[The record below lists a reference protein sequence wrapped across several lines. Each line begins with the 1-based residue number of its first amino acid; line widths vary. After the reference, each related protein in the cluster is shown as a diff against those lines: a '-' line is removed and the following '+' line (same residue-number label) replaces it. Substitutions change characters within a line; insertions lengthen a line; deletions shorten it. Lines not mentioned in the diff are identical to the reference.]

1 MPGSKGHAGDEAGR
15 DRVSSDGAPS
25 ARRDRLKPP
34 DSRCV
39 WESVADHD
47 RARDVVAGTHT
58 RRAASVCAC
67 RARAGRGDGAGP
79 TLDTSRIHAMRVS
92 LNTRTLFAALA
103 LSTAAAAPLHARP
116 VAPAPV
122 AAETTLV
129 APTPAARW
137 VGVYRIMLSE
147 KKDGAM
153 IDARVLIEPNGQQ
166 LMGML
171 MVDQHASGITDVK
184 VEN

>member
-1 MPGSKGHAGDEAGR
+1 
-15 DRVSSDGAPS
+15 
-25 ARRDRLKPP
+25 
-34 DSRCV
+34 
-39 WESVADHD
+39 
-47 RARDVVAGTHT
+47 
-58 RRAASVCAC
+58 
-67 RARAGRGDGAGP
+67 
-79 TLDTSRIHAMRVS
+79 MRVS
-92 LNTRTLFAALA
+92 LNTRSLFAALA

-153 IDARVLIEPNGQQ
+153 IDARVLIEPNGAN

-184 VEN
+184 VENDALVARIVTAEGKGTLVLRTGDDGVVGTLTIGKRVWTVTGTRAI

>member
-1 MPGSKGHAGDEAGR
+1 
-15 DRVSSDGAPS
+15 
-25 ARRDRLKPP
+25 
-34 DSRCV
+34 
-39 WESVADHD
+39 
-47 RARDVVAGTHT
+47 
-58 RRAASVCAC
+58 
-67 RARAGRGDGAGP
+67 
-79 TLDTSRIHAMRVS
+79 MRVS
-92 LNTRTLFAALA
+92 INSRSLFAALA
-103 LSTAAAAPLHARP
+103 LSLVAGAPLHARP

-129 APTPAARW
+129 APAPAAAW

-147 KKDGAM
+147 KKVGAM

-184 VEN
+184 VENDALVARVVTAEGKGTLVLRTSDDGVAGTLTIGKRVWQVSGQRAI

>member
-1 MPGSKGHAGDEAGR
+1 
-15 DRVSSDGAPS
+15 
-25 ARRDRLKPP
+25 
-34 DSRCV
+34 
-39 WESVADHD
+39 
-47 RARDVVAGTHT
+47 
-58 RRAASVCAC
+58 
-67 RARAGRGDGAGP
+67 
-79 TLDTSRIHAMRVS
+79 MRVS

-184 VEN
+184 VENDALVARIVTAEGRGTLVLRTGDDGVVGTLTIGKRVWTVTGTRAI